1 MTLEKQKHDSL
12 MAEKNDENSVLARSD
27 GHPSDQVKCADE
39 QASKDKVGSPENSYV
54 VPLPP
59 GTPGVTCMTRRH
71 LQGDDSTAAGVMN
84 QTARPEAQA
93 QGLAEKDGVKETT
106 QGARGMY
113 PGGSDVAVPDTQPL
127 LPTQTDSFLRAS
139 AVGAHISSAV
149 HRV

>member
-1 MTLEKQKHDSL
+1 
-12 MAEKNDENSVLARSD
+12 
-27 GHPSDQVKCADE
+27 
-39 QASKDKVGSPENSYV
+39 
-54 VPLPP
+54 
-59 GTPGVTCMTRRH
+59 MTRV
-71 LQGDDSTAAGVMN
+71 QAIGGDEGKALGLINRSAWLK
-84 QTARPEAQA
+84 ARA
-93 QGLAEKDGVKETT
+93 QGQAEKDGGKETT